1 VRDGSSRNKTFKRVG
16 VWGVARVSCG
26 GTFVSR
32 KTFFW
37 RTRSSEIVR
46 RKAFKKKKKRREE
59 HARALKK
66 KPRGVVV
73 GADETCVRSGTLPGT
88 FPIS

>member
-1 VRDGSSRNKTFKRVG
+1 MRDGSSRNKTFKRVG

-37 RTRSSEIVR
+37 RTQSSESVR
-46 RKAFKKKKKRREE
+46 EKRRFEP
-59 HARALKK
+59 AWALKK
-66 KPRGVVV
+66 KPRYVVV